1 MDTFF
6 SIIYI
11 TLNASLKERISAG
24 MIMSNGKETKFRFSS
39 SKLNIIKQLI
49 PSQNHS
55 FLKSY
60 FKNIDKDILSFR
72 NDKKELGLQIQ
83 KSNNWVNKSYFNY
96 LSQYS
101 NNLVEF
107 STPIKIDVNV
117 DDLSFN
123 TLYNKYVFE
132 SDVEVIKSAIKED
145 FNSIIQNKLY
155 SRIETKVNIDAEI
168 NPSDFTELIS
178 PVNVNFI
185 GKNGKIVSGQ
195 TIDFKKRYFDL
206 ERDLNKYISF
216 TKAVDYQF
224 GKGHYFL
231 VGKEPS
237 KEINAKNHTIWK
249 HIFES
254 RIVEYVNLNETN
266 KIVDYIDSENVT
278 PFFSGNVSM

>member
-6 SIIYI
+6 SIVYI
-11 TLNASLKERISAG
+11 TLNASLKERISTG
-24 MIMSNGKETKFRFSS
+24 MIMSNGKETKFRFSKT
-39 SKLNIIKQLI
+39 KLNIIKPLI
-49 PSQNHS
+49 PTQNHY

-60 FKNIDKDILSFR
+60 FKNIEKEIASIKEDKSQ
-72 NDKKELGLQIQ
+72 LGFQIH
-83 KSNNWVNKSYFNY
+83 KSNNWVNESYFNY
-96 LSQYS
+96 LSRYS
-101 NNLVEF
+101 NNIVQF
-107 STPIKIDVNV
+107 SKPEKISLNI
-117 DDLSFN
+117 DDASFN
-123 TLYNKYVFE
+123 TIYNKYVFE
-132 SDVEVIKSAIKED
+132 SVIENIKPTIKED
-145 FNSIIQNKLY
+145 INYLVRNNLY
-155 SRIETKVNIDAEI
+155 SKIETKVNIDAKI
-168 NPSDFTELIS
+168 DPSEFTELIS

-237 KEINAKNHTIWK
+237 KKINAKNHTIWK

-278 PFFSGNVSM
+278 PFFSEKASI